1 VRNDIAAGPVG
12 HINALAAFGTAARVK
27 SEMEVLIESNYA
39 QFASKNVMILTNLT
53 GAPFV
58 NDSWYE
64 DMRALEI
71 PNTNCRSSCF
81 EPVFDKFMHETCC
94 GLQCYWSLNCAE
106 DYERFDAVYVRV
118 ALWSTA
124 KRLYGD
130 PTRNA
135 GNFTWLEADDV
146 YDVDLLTGGPL
157 ILESIDAGLNPEA
170 IEGRWQDGLERFK
183 TRRKQYL
190 LY

>member
-1 VRNDIAAGPVG
+1 MPY
-12 HINALAAFGTAARVK
+12 T
-27 SEMEVLIESNYA
+27 SESHYG
-39 QFASKNVMILTNLT
+39 Q
-53 GAPFV
+53 P
-58 NDSWYE
+58 
-64 DMRALEI
+64 
-71 PNTNCRSSCF
+71 
-81 EPVFDKFMHETCC
+81 
-94 GLQCYWSLNCAE
+94 Q
-106 DYERFDAVYVRV
+106 
-118 ALWSTA
+118 